1 MAKAMGDFEKHAC
14 KQAPQEDKQS
24 ARQRRK
30 QKTFAKEEARLML
43 ASWSRRGAAQPSA
56 AAGCVERCVA
66 STENARGR
74 GTFCRLGSSMA
85 RRPVAHDV
93 WQKLPRMRTSAPF
106 CALKYENVFLPYYI
120 DLMYPAR
127 EGCRW

>member
-1 MAKAMGDFEKHAC
+1 
-14 KQAPQEDKQS
+14 
-24 ARQRRK
+24 
-30 QKTFAKEEARLML
+30 ML
-43 ASWSRRGAAQPSA
+43 ASWSRRGAARPLA

-106 CALKYENVFLPYYI
+106 CAFKYRDVFLPHYI
-120 DLMYPAR
+120 HLIYPGRDGMQVVALHIHITVITIL
-127 EGCRW
+127 ELFA